1 MSDVI
6 GRRALLDSK
15 AGRPSG
21 SRWPRVL
28 DVSAKR
34 TWYQIPFAGGAVL
47 AMALNIKDEA
57 AIAEL
62 RRLSE
67 LTGQSMSKEIVVSV
81 HERLQR
87 VEAAGDQKLE
97 RLMRLAESSA
107 KLWPDDMRPGDP
119 SAGLYD
125 DHGMPA

>member
-1 MSDVI
+1 M
-6 GRRALLDSK
+6 
-15 AGRPSG
+15 
-21 SRWPRVL
+21 
-28 DVSAKR
+28 
-34 TWYQIPFAGGAVL
+34 